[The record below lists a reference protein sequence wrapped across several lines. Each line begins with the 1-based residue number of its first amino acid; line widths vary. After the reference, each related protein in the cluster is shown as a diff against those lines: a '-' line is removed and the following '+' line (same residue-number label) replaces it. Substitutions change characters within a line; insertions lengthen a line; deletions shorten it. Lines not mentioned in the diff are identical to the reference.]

1 MFVILWEFEVKP
13 GLEARFEEVYG
24 PQGAWARFFGSDPA
38 YLGTRLLRDM
48 QRPRTYLT
56 LDQWTSRDAYDT
68 FRRKQAAEYA
78 ALDAA
83 GEVLT
88 QQERHLGSCED
99 DPASDAAH

>member
-24 PQGAWARFFGSDPA
+24 PQGAWARLFTLSPA
-38 YLGTRLLRDM
+38 YRGTRLLRDC
-48 QRPRTYLT
+48 QRPGFYMT
-56 LDQWTSRDAYDT
+56 LDEWSSRDAYDT
-68 FRRKQAAEYA
+68 FRRKHAAEYA

-99 DPASDAAH
+99 DPASGAAH